1 MMEKTAIIT
10 GANTGMGFET
20 AKQLA
25 VKGFNIIM
33 AVRDEKRGGEAM
45 RQIKASTGASRVR
58 VMRCDLS
65 SLTDIH
71 TFVRQL
77 EQIIPCVDVLVN
89 NAGVVALKREVT
101 EDGFE
106 SMIGVN
112 HLGHFALTLQLLPLL
127 ECSTDEAR
135 IVNVSSGAHKYGRI
149 HFPDPHLTRRYGTWR
164 GYAQSKLA
172 NILFTYALAARL
184 EQTDI
189 RVNALH
195 PGGVSTMLGV
205 DRSTGF
211 GSRIHQVIQP
221 MLRTAAEGAETAVYL
236 SVSREVHGVHGK
248 YFIDSFE
255 EETALHARDKEL
267 QEKMW
272 EWSMEQTNI
281 ERLLE
286 KEWVEKLEREK

>member
-1 MMEKTAIIT
+1 MEKTAIIT

-25 VKGFNIIM
+25 VKGFNVIM

-45 RQIKASTGASRVR
+45 RQIKAGTGASRVR

-65 SLTDIH
+65 SLQDIH

-77 EQIIPCVDVLVN
+77 EQVVPCVDVLVN
-89 NAGVVALKREVT
+89 NAGVVSLQREIT

-127 ECSTDEAR
+127 ECSEEEAR
-135 IVNVSSGAHKYGRI
+135 VVNVSSGAHKYGSI
-149 HFPDPHLTRRYGTWR
+149 HFPDPHLTRGYGTWK

-172 NILFTYALAARL
+172 NVLFTYALASRL
-184 EQTDI
+184 EGTEI

-211 GSRIHQVIQP
+211 GRRIHQAIRP
-221 MLRTAAEGAETAVYL
+221 MLRTAAEGAETSVYL
-236 SVSREVHGVHGK
+236 AASPEVDGVHGR

-255 EETALHARDKEL
+255 EDTAPHARDREL
-267 QEKMW
+267 QEKVW
-272 EWSMEQTNI
+272 DWSMDQTNV

-286 KEWVEKLEREK
+286 KEWINRLKRENK